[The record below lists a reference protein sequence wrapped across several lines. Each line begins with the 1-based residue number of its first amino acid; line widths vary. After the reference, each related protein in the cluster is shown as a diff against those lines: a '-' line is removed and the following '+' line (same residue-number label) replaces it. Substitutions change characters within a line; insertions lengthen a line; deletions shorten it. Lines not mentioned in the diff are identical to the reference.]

1 MDELAE
7 LAARIEQLPDDAQQA
22 LAWQVLKRFGYET
35 PEEEAARHAEWVAQM
50 QAERE
55 ALFAW
60 EKVNG
65 LWPGGYRAAG

>member
-1 MDELAE
+1 MDEQAE
-7 LAARIEQLPDDAQQA
+7 LAARIEQLPEDAQWA

-35 PEEEAARHAEWVAQM
+35 PEEEAARHAAWVAQM
-50 QAERE
+50 QADKE

-65 LWPGGYRAAG
+65 IWPGGRRAAG